1 MLNDGLDAPESPAN
15 SANAANAEQ
24 QRDDLS
30 QAGQVWNIVLPVFV
44 ETRQQ
49 IPMKL

>member
-1 MLNDGLDAPESPAN
+1 MLNDGLDAPVSPANSAN

-30 QAGQVWNIVLPVFV
+30 QAGQV
-44 ETRQQ
+44 
-49 IPMKL
+49 